1 MDNHKIMAKKETLI
15 GQLADRSNA
24 LPGGLQTL
32 VRGGSLE
39 TTDEPQ
45 KKPVGRPRKDEDV
58 IHTSLVIDRE
68 LYKTVKKMGFDR
80 GHDLRIIITEA
91 LEQWVER
98 NS

>member
-1 MDNHKIMAKKETLI
+1 MAKKETLI

-68 LYKTVKKMGFDR
+68 
-80 GHDLRIIITEA
+80 HDLRIIITEA

>member
-1 MDNHKIMAKKETLI
+1 MAKKDTLI

-39 TTDEPQ
+39 TKDKLQ
-45 KKPVGRPRKDEDV
+45 KKPVGRPRKEEDV

-80 GHDLRIIITEA
+80 ERDLRIIITEA